1 VEPNPTTIRGQS
13 PGNSGFGLPRPLASL
28 AKSLKERS
36 PTTAESSNVGLPSG
50 TAPQPGRQ
58 GTVPQFAHAGQPSNA
73 SPVAATWP
81 ANSASVSP
89 NEPLMQE
96 ALRATVRLRVED
108 GTGHSLGTGTIIDVH
123 GEEALVVTC
132 AHIFR
137 ESRGQGPIHVDCFAS
152 QPPRTVKG
160 SLISCDLERDVAMV
174 AIAPDMP
181 VRAARIAPP
190 AYQFSRGQPVFSAGC
205 DRGADPSIR
214 NSTITAIDRYL
225 GAPNLEVAGM
235 PVQGRSGGGLFSA
248 EGFLIG
254 VCNAADPQDQEG
266 IFASLPV
273 IHWELDKIGQR
284 ALYDRRDATSL
295 VAAPRPAANDA
306 TRPTASAGVP
316 VAGMLPTEM
325 PRRDTVPEPSAAS
338 WNSDMEVICIVRSRT
353 NPQGSERLFVLDRP
367 SPDLLHKLTAESQ
380 KRLAADVAHAP
391 AARSIPLESQTRS
404 NPHNPQLDGS
414 QIIRAQSFD
423 R

>member
-1 VEPNPTTIRGQS
+1 V
-13 PGNSGFGLPRPLASL
+13 
-28 AKSLKERS
+28 
-36 PTTAESSNVGLPSG
+36 
-50 TAPQPGRQ
+50 
-58 GTVPQFAHAGQPSNA
+58 
-73 SPVAATWP
+73 
-81 ANSASVSP
+81 VSP
-89 NEPLMQE
+89 NEPVAQE

-137 ESRGQGPIHVDCFAS
+137 DSRGQGPISVDFFAS
-152 QPPRTVKG
+152 QQPRTVKG
-160 SLISCDLERDVAMV
+160 TLVSCDLERDIAMV
-174 AIAPDMP
+174 AVAPGMA
-181 VRAARIAPP
+181 VRPARIAPP
-190 AYQFSRGQPVFSAGC
+190 AYRFSRGQPVFSAGC
-205 DRGADPSIR
+205 DKGADPTVR
-214 NSTITAIDRYL
+214 VSTITAIDRYL

-284 ALYDRRDATSL
+284 AVYDPRDATSL
-295 VAAPRPAANDA
+295 VAAPRPASNDA
-306 TRPTASAGVP
+306 TRPTAPASVP
-316 VAGMLPTEM
+316 VAGLLPPEM
-325 PRRDTVPEPSAAS
+325 PRRGTATETTAADWDSDT
-338 WNSDMEVICIVRSRT
+338 EVICIVRSRT

-367 SPDLLHKLTAESQ
+367 SSDLLQKLTTESQ
-380 KRLAADVAHAP
+380 RRSTGDVAHAP
-391 AARSIPLESQTRS
+391 PARSVPLESQTRS
-404 NPHNPQLDGS
+404 NPYNPQLDRG
-414 QIIRAQSFD
+414 QVIRAQSLD